1 MTHYHIL
8 FRVSIY
14 EGKTFFF
21 LRERKRWDGGGV
33 EGERIFFKT

>member
-21 LRERKRWDGGGV
+21 KTEEEMGWGRGRGRENL
-33 EGERIFFKT
+33 F